1 MTIYRL
7 IITEKPSVAR
17 HIAELLGARSKMGAF
32 LQGERDIVS
41 WCVGHLVTLASAET
55 YDPSYAAWKKED
67 LPILPAPWS
76 YDIRP
81 AVRKQFDAVKGLM
94 LRPDVDQVVCAT
106 DAGREGELIF
116 RLVYAMAGCQ
126 KPVMRLWI
134 HSMEDAAIR
143 QGFEQLSPS
152 GVYDRLYHAALCR
165 AQADWLV
172 GINATR
178 LFSTLYHK
186 RLVVGRVVSPTLAML
201 VQREADRQSFASEP
215 YYQVLLDIGFDLKSE
230 RMKDKAD
237 AEALAASCRGKEV
250 LIQSVR
256 QAERL
261 ERAPLLYDLT
271 QLQRDANRQLGFT
284 ARQTLDYLQSLYEKK
299 LCTYPRTDSRYLSE
313 DMSDKVRS
321 LVKMAAA
328 IAQAASP
335 VLPALAQ
342 VIDSGK
348 VSDHHAILLTGEAD
362 AKTVSALPQG
372 EKKIV
377 KLIALRTIQA
387 LSPPAKLMETTIS
400 ADCEGHTFSARF
412 SAVTAPGWR
421 ATLNEKIPKAAPEA
435 REGQRLSVQDAC
447 SQEGRTK
454 PPASYTEDTLLE
466 AMETAGAGEIPQ
478 EAERR
483 GIGTPATRAH
493 MIEKLIALGLAERKK
508 LLKNMYIMPT
518 QAGTALATILPEQ
531 LQSPLLTAEWEHR
544 LLLVERGELSPDD
557 FRAEVA
563 DMVGDIVRNY
573 QKLPG
578 SEALFPEDRPVV
590 GNCPRCG
597 KPVRAFRKGFFC
609 TDRCGFGL
617 YKEDRF
623 FARKK
628 ITLTEEQVAA
638 LLKDGAVRIDGI
650 YSEKTGN
657 LYSADVLME
666 DTGKYVNYRLAFDRK
681 GEGKA

>member
-17 HIAELLGARSKMGAF
+17 QIAEVLGTRSKMGAY

-116 RLVYAMAGCQ
+116 RLVYAIAGCQ

-230 RMKDKAD
+230 RMKSKVD
-237 AEALAASCRGKEV
+237 AEALAASCRGKEA

-284 ARQTLDYLQSLYEKK
+284 ARQTLDYLQSL
-299 LCTYPRTDSRYLSE
+299 
-313 DMSDKVRS
+313 
-321 LVKMAAA
+321 
-328 IAQAASP
+328 
-335 VLPALAQ
+335 
-342 VIDSGK
+342 
-348 VSDHHAILLTGEAD
+348 
-362 AKTVSALPQG
+362 
-372 EKKIV
+372 
-377 KLIALRTIQA
+377 
-387 LSPPAKLMETTIS
+387 
-400 ADCEGHTFSARF
+400 
-412 SAVTAPGWR
+412 
-421 ATLNEKIPKAAPEA
+421 
-435 REGQRLSVQDAC
+435 
-447 SQEGRTK
+447 
-454 PPASYTEDTLLE
+454 
-466 AMETAGAGEIPQ
+466 
-478 EAERR
+478 
-483 GIGTPATRAH
+483 
-493 MIEKLIALGLAERKK
+493 
-508 LLKNMYIMPT
+508 
-518 QAGTALATILPEQ
+518 
-531 LQSPLLTAEWEHR
+531 
-544 LLLVERGELSPDD
+544 
-557 FRAEVA
+557 
-563 DMVGDIVRNY
+563 
-573 QKLPG
+573 
-578 SEALFPEDRPVV
+578 
-590 GNCPRCG
+590 
-597 KPVRAFRKGFFC
+597 
-609 TDRCGFGL
+609 
-617 YKEDRF
+617 
-623 FARKK
+623 
-628 ITLTEEQVAA
+628 
-638 LLKDGAVRIDGI
+638 
-650 YSEKTGN
+650 
-657 LYSADVLME
+657 
-666 DTGKYVNYRLAFDRK
+666 
-681 GEGKA
+681 